1 MIGDRLVMTAHD
13 RVGLTLSELVT
24 LVGQLAVT
32 LALAAAVG
40 TYPDPPTPPTTR
52 PARAA
57 GVKPALTTPAGGTQ
71 PFAGQ
76 GVIGTTAPPRT
87 GESRMTE
94 AKRLHAEAE
103 RYRRLAQQSQS
114 SDVRDTFIKIA
125 GEYMERARVLERIG
139 QPQSQ
144 RDTPRE

>member
-1 MIGDRLVMTAHD
+1 
-13 RVGLTLSELVT
+13 
-24 LVGQLAVT
+24 
-32 LALAAAVG
+32 
-40 TYPDPPTPPTTR
+40 
-52 PARAA
+52 
-57 GVKPALTTPAGGTQ
+57 
-71 PFAGQ
+71 
-76 GVIGTTAPPRT
+76 
-87 GESRMTE
+87 MTE

-144 RDTPRE
+144 HDTPRE